1 MLPGTGIWIR
11 IYEGAVVTQEAFD
24 NASMSQRSR
33 MKFVPVPRAS
43 WLQDDGKYVEHML
56 AISTIDRDEQ
66 VASFSLQGRA
76 IERSEVQ
83 QPDFKVKAEQL
94 TLNLFPAEVSATAG
108 EDFGRQVL
116 PLSTDHL
123 MQIFGACVLPDEY
136 LTSWNDQI
144 QEVVQRV
151 RLASLGVLLCS
162 QREQEELC
170 QQGLISP
177 LLVQPPVMDALE
189 SADEEDVWEGLPMM
203 RSAAPVVQPRTFVAL
218 TLLMSVAV
226 VAVAILIHAM
236 AEEGPEK
243 DLAG

>member
-1 MLPGTGIWIR
+1 MWSTCWQSPQLIGT
-11 IYEGAVVTQEAFD
+11 
-24 NASMSQRSR
+24 
-33 MKFVPVPRAS
+33 
-43 WLQDDGKYVEHML
+43 H
-56 AISTIDRDEQ
+56 Q

-162 QREQEELC
+162 QREQ
-170 QQGLISP
+170 GG
-177 LLVQPPVMDALE
+177 AL
-189 SADEEDVWEGLPMM
+189 SARAHLATP
-203 RSAAPVVQPRTFVAL
+203 RAAASDGRTRV
-218 TLLMSVAV
+218 SR
-226 VAVAILIHAM
+226 
-236 AEEGPEK
+236 
-243 DLAG
+243 